1 MFSGWINQKRFGGN
15 NKIAGVSV
23 ILGATKGRGS
33 STRMFNYCK
42 QRSPAPSLCINQFI
56 TIRSSYVSPTYS
68 ITFTKLTGEDYT
80 NPLYQDRITDNVWFT
95 RLNTGGPL
103 FNYKYYI
110 NESITPTQN
119 ILGNDFWYRN
129 PPSSQGGTIGV
140 MWAILNSS
148 GFPDLSA
155 PGINPQLFGTIGNST
170 NFFSFSQMCV
180 LLRAMIDESSKPDI
194 LVNADESNEWI
205 LEDTSIADGTEMPYL
220 EGKDLGCYIPALN
233 LYFRIKISVWGIGDD
248 GNPGAI
254 TYQRT
259 GLYNPN

>member
-1 MFSGWINQKRFGGN
+1 M
-15 NKIAGVSV
+15 
-23 ILGATKGRGS
+23 
-33 STRMFNYCK
+33 
-42 QRSPAPSLCINQFI
+42 CINQFI
-56 TIRSSYVSPTYS
+56 TIRSSSTPYT
-68 ITFTKLTGEDYT
+68 ITFTKLTGQDYT
-80 NPLYQDRITDNVWFT
+80 NPLYQDRLTDNIWFT

-110 NESITPTQN
+110 NESITPTRN
-119 ILGNDFWYRN
+119 ILQHDFYYEN
-129 PPSSQGGTIGV
+129 PPSSQGGTVGV

-155 PGINPQLFGTIGNST
+155 PGINPQLFGTIGNPT

-180 LLRAMIDESSKPDI
+180 LLTGMIQQSSKPYI
-194 LVNADESNEWI
+194 LVNADESIEWI
-205 LEDTSIADGTEMPYL
+205 LENTTTINEPFMPYL

-233 LYFRIKISVWGIGDD
+233 LYFRIKISVWGIGDN

-259 GLYNPN
+259 ALYNPN